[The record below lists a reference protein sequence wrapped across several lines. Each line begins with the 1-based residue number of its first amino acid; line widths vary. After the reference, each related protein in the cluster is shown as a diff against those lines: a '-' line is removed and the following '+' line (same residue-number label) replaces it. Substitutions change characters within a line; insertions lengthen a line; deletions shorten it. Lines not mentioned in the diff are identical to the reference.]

1 MNEETGY
8 HNGIGKGINT
18 QMRNSKWL
26 SVFLIVLSTALVLA
40 GCGGSNGGSSTGGS
54 PSETEGSSGGAK
66 KGRLTVYSPNAAEVN
81 NPIVKEFQDR
91 TGIEV
96 QLISG
101 GTGEMLK
108 RVQAEAGNPLGDV
121 FWAGGADSLEAYKDY
136 FEPYRTS
143 EYDNLVPEY
152 VGSGDYWTPF
162 AALPMVIMYNKD
174 LVDEA
179 DAPKSWEDLLDEK
192 WKGKIAFVDPAKS
205 GSSYT
210 QLVTMLTAFGKE
222 DEGGWDYV
230 RKLIENID
238 GKLLPSSSMVY
249 KGVADKEFPVGVTL
263 EEAAL
268 RYVEG
273 GAPVGIMYP
282 EEGTSA
288 VPDGAAIIKDAK
300 NMEEAK
306 MFIDFLV
313 GTDVQPMIQTE
324 FNRRSVRKDA
334 APIEGIP
341 AIEDIKLVDY
351 DFDWSASHK
360 DELISKFTRII
371 TGQE

>member
-1 MNEETGY
+1 MKKRVMSGV
-8 HNGIGKGINT
+8 IA
-18 QMRNSKWL
+18 L
-26 SVFLIVLSTALVLA
+26 LIIALALA
-40 GCGGSNGGSSTGGS
+40 GCGGS
-54 PSETEGSSGGAK
+54 GGAGSNEAGGESGSGEAAK
-66 KGRLTVYSPNAAEVN
+66 SKGKITIYSPNAAEVN

-101 GTGEMLK
+101 GTGELLK
-108 RVQAEAGNPLGDV
+108 RVQAEEANPLGDV
-121 FWAGGADSLEAYKDY
+121 FWAGGADSLEAYKQY
-136 FEPYRTS
+136 FEPYKTS
-143 EYDNLVPEY
+143 EFDNLQPEQI
-152 VGSGDYWTPF
+152 GSSQHWTPF
-162 AALPMVIMYNKD
+162 AALPMVIMYNKE
-174 LVDEA
+174 LVKEDEV
-179 DAPKSWEDLLDEK
+179 PKSWMDLLDAK

-210 QLVTMLTAFGKE
+210 QLVTMLTAFGK
-222 DEGGWDYV
+222 DGDQGWNYV
-230 RKLIENID
+230 KKFVENID
-238 GKLLPSSSMVY
+238 GKLLSSSGMVY

-288 VPDGAAIIKDAK
+288 VPDGAAIIKGAK

-306 MFIDFLV
+306 QFIDFLV
-313 GTDVQPMIQTE
+313 GKDVQSLIQKE
-324 FNRRSVRKDA
+324 FKRRSVRKDA
-334 APIEGIP
+334 EPIEGIP
-341 AIEDIKLVDY
+341 AISEMKLVNY
-351 DFDWSASHK
+351 DFDWAAANK
-360 DELISKFTRII
+360 DELIKKFNRIV